1 MEEKDYIK
9 VYKATFIIILFSL
22 FAFLILTIVY
32 QTKYDNQ
39 LEISE
44 TLCELSNTQSEVI
57 ETLYPYFEE
66 EVCSVSEILCN
77 NISRITLQE
86 KFNCEDL
93 I

>member
-9 VYKATFIIILFSL
+9 VHKATFAMIMFSL
-22 FAFLILTIVY
+22 IFFIGISIFF
-32 QTKYDNQ
+32 QTKYNNQ

-77 NISRITLQE
+77 NISRITLPE
-86 KFNCEDL
+86 KFNCDDL
-93 I
+93 R